1 MSAEET
7 VFSIPDLRLYIL
19 QYAIEEQEMERN
31 TNCITK
37 CTEKIDERVEF
48 CLYNI
53 SCCLLYYCCCLTH
66 PNFGFGAIR

>member
-19 QYAIEEQEMERN
+19 QYAIEEQVMERN